1 LSSWFQAVQNLMAG
15 KVWEDRTTHI
25 IADRKQRR
33 GIQER
38 TEARDSPK
46 DATHDVCCLT

>member
-1 LSSWFQAVQNLMAG
+1 MSSWFQAVQNLMAG

-33 GIQER
+33 GDTGKNQGKR
-38 TEARDSPK
+38 QPQGC
-46 DATHDVCCLT
+46 HP